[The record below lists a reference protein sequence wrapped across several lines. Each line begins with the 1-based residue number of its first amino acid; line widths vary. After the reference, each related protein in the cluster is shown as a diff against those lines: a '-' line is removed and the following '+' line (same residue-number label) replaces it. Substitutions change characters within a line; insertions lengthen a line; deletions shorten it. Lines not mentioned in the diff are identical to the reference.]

1 MLIRDLAALAFG
13 ALTSYRLRSALS
25 MLGIA
30 IGIAAVILL
39 TSIGEGTRRY
49 VLDQFT
55 QFGTNLL
62 AVNPG
67 KTETI
72 GIPGVLGG
80 TTHKLTLDDA
90 EALRRIDGVEE
101 VIPVVMGSARVEAN
115 GRGRS
120 VPIYGVTSGMPQVF
134 KFEIRQGSFIPAGD
148 PRRGSSVVVL
158 GPKLKREL
166 FGEENALG
174 RFVRVADQRLRVIG
188 IQAPKGTLMG
198 VDIDDLAWVPVSTAM
213 RMFNL
218 DELIEIDVLFSH
230 AGLTDEV
237 AENVRRVLVDRHSD
251 TEDFTITTQTDML
264 EVFGNIM
271 DVVTFAVGAIAGISL
286 VVGAVGILTIMWIA
300 VGERTQEIG
309 LLRALGATPG
319 QILTVF
325 LAEASV
331 LATLGGAVGLLA
343 GIAIAMLIRALVP
356 GLPVHTPA
364 EFVAAALA
372 VSLLTGLL
380 SGILPARRAATMQ
393 PVEAL
398 RAE

>member
-1 MLIRDLAALAFG
+1 MLHEGGAIVVEVGDDDHLA
-13 ALTSYRLRSALS
+13 SAL
-25 MLGIA
+25 
-30 IGIAAVILL
+30 
-39 TSIGEGTRRY
+39 
-49 VLDQFT
+49 
-55 QFGTNLL
+55 
-62 AVNPG
+62 
-67 KTETI
+67 
-72 GIPGVLGG
+72 G
-80 TTHKLTLDDA
+80 TTMIVA
-90 EALRRIDGVEE
+90 ER
-101 VIPVVMGSARVEAN
+101 
-115 GRGRS
+115 
-120 VPIYGVTSGMPQVF
+120 
-134 KFEIRQGSFIPAGD
+134 
-148 PRRGSSVVVL
+148 
-158 GPKLKREL
+158 
-166 FGEENALG
+166 LG